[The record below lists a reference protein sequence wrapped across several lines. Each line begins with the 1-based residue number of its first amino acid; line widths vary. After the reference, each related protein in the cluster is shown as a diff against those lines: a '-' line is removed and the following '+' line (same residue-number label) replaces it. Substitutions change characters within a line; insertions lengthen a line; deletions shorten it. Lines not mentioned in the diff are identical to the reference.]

1 MILLPL
7 FDSFVCA
14 IDYVVVVV
22 VVGVSMDERQNPLK
36 KRKFM
41 ISSVQTL
48 GRIRVEIGFHGG

>member
-1 MILLPL
+1 MILLLL

-14 IDYVVVVV
+14 IDYVVVV
-22 VVGVSMDERQNPLK
+22 GVSIRMDERQNPLK

-41 ISSVQTL
+41 ISSVQSL